1 MAKPADSPSLEHLL
15 RTVPVA
21 NRAATVLPRGEG
33 LHVLLPIRRRW
44 WMKPPLS
51 WVLPYREHRTVA
63 LDRLGREVYEAIDG
77 RRDVESIVE
86 RLAEAH
92 RLRFHEARMSVMQ
105 FLRMLAER
113 NIVILAVPKLDA
125 EGEG

>member
-1 MAKPADSPSLEHLL
+1 
-15 RTVPVA
+15 
-21 NRAATVLPRGEG
+21 
-33 LHVLLPIRRRW
+33 
-44 WMKPPLS
+44 MKPPIS

-86 RLAEAH
+86 RLATAH

-105 FLRMLAER
+105 FLRLLAER

-125 EGEG
+125 EEAK

>member
-1 MAKPADSPSLEHLL
+1 MPRSVESPTLEHLL

-21 NRAATVLPRGEG
+21 NRAATVKPAGDG

-63 LDRLGREVYEAIDG
+63 LDRLGREVYEAVDG
-77 RRDVESIVE
+77 RRDVEAIVE

-92 RLRFHEARMSVMQ
+92 RLRFHEARMAVMQ

-113 NIVILAVPKLDA
+113 NIVILAVPKA
-125 EGEG
+125 SGEAGR

>member
-1 MAKPADSPSLEHLL
+1 MAKSVDSPSLEHLL

-21 NRAATVLPRGEG
+21 NRAATVKPAGEG

-92 RLRFHEARMSVMQ
+92 RLRFHEARMAVMQ

-113 NIVILAVPKLDA
+113 NIVILAVPKAPGGDIR
-125 EGEG
+125 

>member
-1 MAKPADSPSLEHLL
+1 MPPSVDSPTLSHLL

-21 NRAATVLPRGEG
+21 NRAATVKIAGEG

-44 WMKPPLS
+44 WMRPPLS

-63 LDRLGREVYEAIDG
+63 LDRLGREVYEAVDG
-77 RRDVESIVE
+77 RRTVEAIVE

-92 RLRFHEARMSVMQ
+92 RLRFHEARMAVMQ

-113 NIVILAVPKLDA
+113 NIVILAVPKAPA
-125 EGEG
+125 EENR